1 MWNKLDESDEDV
13 AGVLDETEE
22 ADTEILVLGVSEAV
36 DPFVDPVVFRPDWDS
51 WDAPRE
57 CAASERADKSRR
69 PVELES
75 FVVPLTGAPMFA
87 GFD

>member
-22 ADTEILVLGVSEAV
+22 ADTEILV